1 MSTSEPE
8 NLPSVSVIIP
18 AFNEEKHIKATLTAL
33 LETDYPKNLLDIIV
47 VDNNSTDSTADI
59 SKTLVSQVV
68 ILEEGHVGAVRNLGA
83 RLSNSEILVFL
94 DADCIVDEGWI
105 SRGVNLLETDRSLVC
120 GGSYKARQNA
130 NWVERLWLL
139 ENPEH
144 PKIQADLLG
153 GCIFIRAELFR
164 SVGGFNEKMTSG
176 EDSDLSERLREVG
189 KIVKIFPELSVIH
202 LGNPS
207 TLSDFFT
214 RQIWHSENYLKFIG
228 RSISDYMF
236 WMTLIFVIFFAL
248 FFIFLATKSY
258 ALMVLSLLITIT
270 LSSALSA
277 KRILLTKYKPKKAYD
292 LAGILFIDYLYLLA
306 RSVGLLKSLIPIK
319 K

>member
-120 GGSYKARQNA
+120 GGSYKARNNA

-153 GCIFIRAELFR
+153 GCIFIRAESFR
-164 SVGGFNEKMTSG
+164 SVGGFDEEMTSG
-176 EDSDLSERLREVG
+176 EDSDLSVRLRESG
-189 KIVKIFPELSVIH
+189 NIIKIVPELSVIH

-207 TLSDFFT
+207 NFYTFIK
-214 RQIWHSENYLKFIG
+214 RQIWHSENYFRFINK
-228 RSISDYMF
+228 SIRDYTF
-236 WMTLIFVIFFAL
+236 WMTLAFSTSSAL
-248 FFIFLATKSY
+248 FLFFLATKNYTPMGFS
-258 ALMVLSLLITIT
+258 ALMTII
-270 LSSALSA
+270 LASMLSA
-277 KRILLTKYKPKKAYD
+277 KRMFLTKYKPKRFYE
-292 LAGILFIDYLYLLA
+292 LAGIFFIDYLYLSS
-306 RSVGLLKSLIPIK
+306 RSIGLIKSLKPAK